1 MSFAALLRQLRTHA
15 GLTQEELAEAARLS
29 VRSVSDLERGINLT
43 ARRDTTRL
51 LADALNLNG
60 PARTMF
66 EAAARGLMANPSAVV
81 DESPTAAAEDATGT
95 PEGGPTAAVHALP
108 HDTAS
113 FTGRTPELDQL
124 MSELET
130 ALSGDGSGSV
140 VGVHAIDG
148 MAGIGKTTFA
158 VHAAHLLAPRF
169 PDGQFF
175 LPLHSHTPGQ
185 QPADPGAALGTLLL
199 ATGIAT
205 SQIPDGLDARTMLWR
220 NGVAGKRILLV
231 LDDAGSHEQVRPL
244 LPGSPDSLVLITSR
258 RRLAALEEATPI
270 SLDTLPPADAAELFT
285 RLTARAGREA
295 EAVAEI
301 TRLCGYLPLAI
312 RLVAGTLRRHPSW
325 TVTDLATE
333 LATTKDRLAAMRAEN
348 LSVAAAFDLSY
359 ADLTGDQQ
367 RLFRRLGLHP
377 GTSIDASA
385 AAALDGTSLRDA
397 RRRLDD
403 LYDHHLITE
412 PARGRYHLHDLLR
425 EHASSLAEEDDDA
438 GRDAAIDRLL
448 DYYLYTATA
457 ANRLIAR
464 RPPAYT
470 PPIAHPPAAAPELT
484 TRDEAMA
491 WLETERANLQAGA
504 DFAADRARPVHA
516 VWLPAQLSEF
526 LRTRGYWDQ
535 ALRLHQKALTVAVAA
550 EDRAGQATALAS
562 LGNVHYE
569 RSNYPEAIRC
579 HTEAIGLYRAL
590 DDDLELA
597 DALISLGLVQAVVDD
612 RPAATAALTEALR
625 LSRDLGDR
633 LGQAD
638 ALDYLGFL
646 QYVTSDY
653 PAASASLQEALTLYR
668 DLDDRRGQAEVLCD
682 FGRLQRYTGDY
693 QLAIAALTQ
702 SLSLFRELDRRRS
715 QALVLTFLGA
725 VQGLTDDYD
734 SAAASLEQA
743 VTLFQDLGS
752 RHGLAEALVEL
763 GVVQHRTGDADTA
776 AATLAEAMALFRDV
790 GDRQGQAD
798 ALNHLAALQAAT
810 IGPAE
815 GIARY
820 SEALG
825 ITRDIGSP
833 LEEAA
838 ALEGIGCCQI
848 QAGEVEDGL
857 ASLRQ
862 ALQIYERIGAPGA
875 ERVRQVLGEHS
886 G

>member
-15 GLTQEELAEAARLS
+15 GLTQEELAEAATLS
-29 VRSVSDLERGINLT
+29 ARSVSDLERGINLT

-66 EAAARGLMANPSAVV
+66 EAAARGLVANPSPVM
-81 DESPTAAAEDATGT
+81 DEAPLVAEDATGVA
-95 PEGGPTAAVHALP
+95 EGGPTAAVHALP
-108 HDTAS
+108 RDTAS
-113 FTGRTPELDQL
+113 FTGRAPELDQL
-124 MSELET
+124 LSELES

-185 QPADPGAALGTLLL
+185 QPADPSAALGTLLL

-205 SQIPDGLDARTMLWR
+205 NQIPDGLDARTMLWR
-220 NGVAGKRILLV
+220 NGVAGKKILLV

-244 LPGSPDSLVLITSR
+244 LPGSPGSLVLITSR

-312 RLVAGTLRRHPSW
+312 RLIAGTLRRHPSW

-359 ADLTGDQQ
+359 ADLTEDQQ

-377 GTSIDASA
+377 GTSIDPFA
-385 AAALDGTSLRDA
+385 AAALDDTSLRDV

-425 EHASSLAEEDDDA
+425 EHASSLADEDGDA
-438 GRDAAIDRLL
+438 DRNAAVDRLL
-448 DYYLYTATA
+448 DYYLHTATA
-457 ANRLIAR
+457 ANRLVAR
-464 RPPAYT
+464 RPPTAT
-470 PPIAHPPAAAPELT
+470 PLIAHPPQAEPELT

-491 WLETERANLQAGA
+491 WLETERANLQACA
-504 DFAADRARPVHA
+504 DHAADHARPVHA
-516 VWLPAQLSEF
+516 VWIPAQLSDF
-526 LRTRGYWDQ
+526 LRIRSHWDQ
-535 ALRLHQKALTVAVAA
+535 ALSLHQRAVTIADA
-550 EDRAGQATALAS
+550 SGDRAGQAAALNNSGYTQYS
-562 LGNVHYE
+562 LG
-569 RSNYPEAIRC
+569 RYPAAISSL
-579 HTEAIGLYRAL
+579 TEAIGLYRGL
-590 DDDLELA
+590 RDRLGLA
-597 DALISLGLVQAVVDD
+597 DALITLGLIHAILDNHAD
-612 RPAATAALTEALR
+612 AAAALTEAQDLC
-625 LSRDLGDR
+625 RDLGDR
-633 LGQAD
+633 LSEAD

-646 QYVTSDY
+646 QYATCDFH
-653 PAASASLQEALTLYR
+653 AAAGSLGEALSIYR
-668 DLDDRRGQAEVLCD
+668 DEGDWHGQADTLCD
-682 FGRLQRYTGDY
+682 FGRMQRFMGDY
-693 QLAIAALTQ
+693 DAAADSLTQ
-702 SLSLFRELDRRRS
+702 SLDLFRQVGERRG
-715 QALVLTFLGA
+715 QALALTFLGC
-725 VQGLTDDYD
+725 VQRLIGDYD
-734 SAAASLEQA
+734 SAAISLTQA
-743 VTLFQDLGS
+743 LALFKDVGS
-752 RHGLAEALVEL
+752 RHGRAGALIELGPLQHLTGDHQAAAKTLAEAL
-763 GVVQHRTGDADTA
+763 
-776 AATLAEAMALFRDV
+776 ALCRDV
-790 GDRQGQAD
+790 GDRQGEAE
-798 ALNHLAALQAAT
+798 ALNHLGTLLADT
-810 IGPAE
+810 TGPAE
-815 GIARY
+815 AIARHT
-820 SEALG
+820 EALV
-825 ITRDIGSP
+825 IARAIGSP
-833 LEEAA
+833 PDEAD
-838 ALEGIGCCQI
+838 ALEGIGRGQI
-848 QAGEVEDGL
+848 QAGEIEDGL

-862 ALQIYERIGAPGA
+862 ALEICERTGIRTA
-875 ERVRQVLGEHS
+875 ERVRQAIADHGS
-886 G
+886 